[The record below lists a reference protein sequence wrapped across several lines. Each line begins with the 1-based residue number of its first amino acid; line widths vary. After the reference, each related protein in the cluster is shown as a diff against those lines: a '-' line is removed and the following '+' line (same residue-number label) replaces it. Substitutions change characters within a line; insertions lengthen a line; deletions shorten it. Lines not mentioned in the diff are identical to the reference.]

1 MVSMASRFIDLHEDF
16 GISSLHQDVF
26 EGNGQSSFKALNE
39 FEDTT
44 IFSVVFP
51 LTKKWFVNRLESPK
65 NLDHVEY
72 QPDQHNLVRQLKFYQ
87 AAERTGLGRIVRNA
101 GDLEGKGHKML
112 LALEG
117 TDIITGMEDIYFLK
131 ENGVRSIGLTW
142 NYDTRFAASCNSK
155 KDYGLTGSGE
165 ELIKLC
171 NELNLAIDLG
181 HSSDRTIIEASQ
193 ISKTPVIVSHT
204 NPKSYYMIS
213 RNIGDDAIE
222 AVVKN
227 GGVIGLTSIP
237 QTLGDNPTIDNLVE
251 SITYVGENYGWDYV
265 ALGSDFLGITN
276 TIKGFDSV
284 HDINSLAEK
293 LGSHAEQVL
302 WKNAHRALAK
312 IL

>member
-1 MVSMASRFIDLHEDF
+1 MASRFIDLHEDF

-51 LTKKWFVNRLESPK
+51 LTKKWVVNRLESPK

-72 QPDQHNLVRQLKFYQ
+72 QPDQHNLMRQLKFYQ
-87 AAERTGLGRIVRNA
+87 AAERSGLGRIVRKVS
-101 GDLEGKGHKML
+101 DLDGKGHKML

-117 TDIITGMEDIYFLK
+117 TDVITGMEDIYFLK

-142 NYDTRFAASCNSK
+142 NYDTRFAASCNSR

-181 HSSDRTIIEASQ
+181 HSSDRTIIEASE
-193 ISKTPVIVSHT
+193 ISKTPVVVSHT
-204 NPKSYYMIS
+204 NPKSYHEIS

-227 GGVIGLTSIP
+227 GGIIGLTSIP
-237 QTLGDNPTIDNLVE
+237 QTLGDNPTIENLIE
-251 SITYVGENYGWDYV
+251 SITYVGENFGWDYV
-265 ALGSDFLGITN
+265 AIGTDFLGITT

-284 HDINSLAEK
+284 HDINILSEK
-293 LGSHAEQVL
+293 LGNHSDQVL
-302 WKNAHRALAK
+302 WKNAYRVLSK